1 MNALLISI
9 QTPSYSALQT
19 WQQPTFLEFNHVFS
33 LLADAQKVVD
43 KFIRLL
49 VSSTDFQAKDLFT
62 FSEAL
67 NKD

>member
-1 MNALLISI
+1 
-9 QTPSYSALQT
+9 
-19 WQQPTFLEFNHVFS
+19 VFS
-33 LLADAQKVVD
+33 LLADAQKVVG

-49 VSSTDFQAKDLFT
+49 VSATDFQTKDLFT